1 MKPIY
6 AFGELLIDALQQGQT
21 TEDGLAIPG
30 ARFYPGGAPANA
42 AVAAAK
48 LDVPTFFIGQI
59 GRDAFGAYLKQA
71 LNHYGVD
78 TRYLRST
85 NAPTPM
91 AVVSLDEHG
100 ERSFQFYRNGTA
112 DVMLPAHKLPHP
124 REFKPGIVH
133 VCSNTLTEEHIRNV
147 HLGFVDRCIDAGNR
161 ISFDVNLR
169 RNLWPDQTNFHEP
182 IKQMLTRADV
192 IKVSRDELAELWE
205 VDAEEA
211 LTNLVFSHRAQAIYI
226 TDGAKPVVL
235 LTREG
240 REEQAAPRVDVVDT
254 TAAGDA
260 FSGAILASLSRDE
273 SATPDWKAALSLG
286 VRCGA
291 FAVGRAGAFPSLP
304 VWTDVSE

>member
-6 AFGELLIDALQQGQT
+6 AFGELLIDALQQDST
-21 TEDGLAIPG
+21 VEDGLSIPN
-30 ARFYPGGAPANA
+30 ARLYPGGAPANA

-48 LDVPTFFIGQI
+48 LGAPTFFIGQV
-59 GRDAFGAYLKQA
+59 GRDEFGAYLKRA
-71 LNHYGVD
+71 LNHYQVD
-78 TRYLRST
+78 TRYLRTT
-85 NAPTPM
+85 NAPTPL

-100 ERSFQFYRNGTA
+100 ERRFQFYRNGTA

-124 REFKPGIVH
+124 REFKPGILH
-133 VCSNTLTEEHIRNV
+133 VCSNTLTEEGIRNV
-147 HLGFVDRCIDAGNR
+147 HLGFVDRCIDAGNV

-192 IKVSRDELAELWE
+192 IKVSREELTDLWE

-211 LTNLVFSHRAQAIYI
+211 LTNLVFAHRAQAIFI
-226 TDGAKPVVL
+226 TDGARPVVL

-240 REEQAAPRVDVVDT
+240 RETLSAPSVSAVDT

-260 FSGAILASLSRDE
+260 FSGAVLASLSRDE
-273 SATPDWKAALSLG
+273 QDQPDWQAALALG

-291 FAVGRAGAFPSLP
+291 FAVGRRGAFPSLP
-304 VWTDVSE
+304 GWDDVAE

>member
-6 AFGELLIDALQQGQT
+6 AFGELLIDALQQGGT
-21 TEDGLAIPG
+21 VEDGLTIPG

-48 LDVPTFFIGQI
+48 LGAPTYFIGQV
-59 GRDAFGAYLKQA
+59 GRDSFGAYLKKA
-71 LNHYGVD
+71 LNHFGVD

-91 AVVSLDEHG
+91 AIVSLDETG
-100 ERSFQFYRNGTA
+100 ERTFQFYRNGTA
-112 DVMLPAHKLPHP
+112 DVMLQAHKLPHP
-124 REFKPGIVH
+124 QEFKPGVLH
-133 VCSNTLTEEHIRNV
+133 VCSNTLTEENIRNV
-147 HLGFVDRCIDAGNR
+147 HLGFVDRCIAAGNL

-182 IKQMLTRADV
+182 IKAMLTRADV
-192 IKVSRDELAELWE
+192 IKVSREELSQLWE

-211 LTNLVFSHRAQAIYI
+211 LTNLAFAHRARVIYI
-226 TDGAKPVVL
+226 TDGAKPVL
-235 LTREG
+235 MLTPEG
-240 REEQAAPRVDVVDT
+240 RREVEAPKVKVVDT

-260 FSGAILASLSRDE
+260 FSGAILASLSRTE
-273 SATPDWKAALSLG
+273 EGEPDWYSALELG

-291 FAVGRAGAFPSLP
+291 LAVSRAGAFPSLP
-304 VWTDVSE
+304 TSKDLAE

>member
-6 AFGELLIDALQQGQT
+6 AFGELLIDALQQGAS

-48 LDVPTFFIGQI
+48 LGAPTFFIGQV

-85 NAPTPM
+85 DAPTPM
-91 AVVSLDEHG
+91 AVVSLDENG

-112 DVMLPAHKLPHP
+112 DVMLAAHKLPHP
-124 REFKPGIVH
+124 REFKPGLLH
-133 VCSNTLTEEHIRNV
+133 VCSNTLTEENIRNV
-147 HLGFVDRCIDAGNR
+147 HLGFVDRCIDAGNL

-192 IKVSRDELAELWE
+192 IKVSREELTELWE
-205 VDAEEA
+205 VDAEES
-211 LTNLVFSHRAQAIYI
+211 LTNLVFAHRARAIYI
-226 TDGAKPVVL
+226 TDGARPVVL
-235 LTREG
+235 LTRDG
-240 REEQAAPRVDVVDT
+240 REEQAAPEVTAVDT

-260 FSGAILASLSRDE
+260 FSGAILASLSRDDG
-273 SATPDWKAALSLG
+273 AQPDWRAALSLG

-304 VWTDVSE
+304 TWDDVSN